1 MIRLA
6 VFLMCIFCLASPGL
20 AQSGDV
26 AWQIWADAQPDSRT
40 AADSRQRSQNRQSL
54 LRSLQSPLAVLVP
67 DGRELSSIT
76 LNGEILTLAM
86 LPAHKGHTGSLYLLP
101 SEAEPARSLSLTVST
116 PAPPIPAVP
125 VLVGNYSALQSV
137 LQQRDIL
144 FWQLPAWAAYASAF
158 LVLVMWLAWSAQFDS
173 RLHRTLFQAQLTA
186 CVYLCCQLGNSVL
199 WLLAGYLSMAVWA
212 LLLVAVLLHN
222 RRLSGVLPSPAAR
235 QSVVFAAVLLLLLI
249 LVDAGLGLFFADAGL
264 GLYLADAELRLFL
277 ADATLELF
285 ELSLAVQPGMYLPL
299 PAVGQVVMILA
310 VLYLLVS
317 QHVNNQVELTQLNV
331 SLDQRVQRATGE
343 LERRYAE
350 MKADAL
356 DAAGLHERKV
366 IFQSLHEDLSD
377 KLLHLIYTAAD
388 ADAEEL
394 ARAALKD
401 LRDTRNLQ
409 SESQQNLGELMAD
422 VRNEIDTR
430 CEQAG
435 VNPGWHLSDSLYAT
449 TLTALQA
456 SCVTRTLREALS
468 NVLKHASAASVQIGA
483 ELTAGQLHYSV
494 SDDGHGIRP
503 SPMAGRGLANMQNRV
518 RDLGGSM
525 QVTSS
530 SAAGTTLSFSLP
542 VEQP

>member
-20 AQSGDV
+20 AQSGDG
-26 AWQIWADAQPDSRT
+26 AWQIWADAQPDSQT

-101 SEAEPARSLSLTVST
+101 SDAEPARSLSLTVST

-125 VLVGNYSALQSV
+125 VLVGHYSALQSV
-137 LQQRDIL
+137 LKQRDIL

-199 WLLAGYLSMAVWA
+199 WLLAGYLAMAVWA

-264 GLYLADAELRLFL
+264 K
-277 ADATLELF
+277 LF